1 MKKPRI
7 GRPPL
12 GRTTVRVNLKL
23 SGVDHTR
30 WLALAKRQ
38 GITLSEAIREAMRM
52 AVALRIC
59 GPALS
64 VQ

>member
-23 SGVDHTR
+23 DLADRKR
-30 WLALAKRQ
+30 WEAAADKERLN
-38 GITLSEAIREAMRM
+38 LSEWIRAACEL
-52 AVALRIC
+52 AVAR
-59 GPALS
+59 GS
-64 VQ
+64 TR